1 MLRLPE
7 KVTVVEVGPRD
18 GLQSF
23 PRWVDTDV
31 KVRMIDR
38 LSEAGFPVI
47 EATNFAH
54 PRVIPHLKDA
64 EEVMARIKRRQGT
77 IYRGLVPNAKGAE
90 RAATQN
96 CDERVGPITVRQ
108 KTGRG
113 TGRE

>member
-1 MLRLPE
+1 MLGLPE

-47 EATNFAH
+47 KATNFAH

-64 EEVMARIKRRQGT
+64 EEVLARITRRPGT
-77 IYRGLVPNAKGAE
+77 LYRGLVPNAMGRAE
-90 RAATQN
+90 AHTSALQSLMRIAYVVL
-96 CDERVGPITVRQ
+96 CSKITT
-108 KTGRG
+108 K
-113 TGRE
+113 

>member
-1 MLRLPE
+1 MLGLPE

-64 EEVMARIKRRQGT
+64 EEVMARIKRRPGT
-77 IYRGLVPNAKGAE
+77 IYRGLVPNAKGRPEEHTSELQSLIRISYAVF
-90 RAATQN
+90 
-96 CDERVGPITVRQ
+96 CL
-108 KTGRG
+108 KT
-113 TGRE
+113 